1 MTNLKPHNEQGRNGF
16 TLIEVVGTLVL
27 LGIVAVGVVSGLP
40 GSNVRLVTEV
50 DRVSAHLRYAQIR
63 AQADIYQW
71 RLVFA
76 DTTTYQIG
84 PVVVPG
90 EGFTPGIVPGSGALQ
105 GTLSGGVT
113 ATAGTVIHFDSWG
126 RPSSDAGALL
136 DSNQT
141 ITLTDGIGSQSIII
155 LAGTGLIP

>member
-1 MTNLKPHNEQGRNGF
+1 VTNLKPHNEQGSNGF
-16 TLIEVVGTLVL
+16 TLIEVVSTLVL
-27 LGIVAVGVVSGLP
+27 LGIIAVGVVSGLP
-40 GSNVRLVTEV
+40 RSNFRLVTGV

-84 PVVVPG
+84 PVVPG
-90 EGFTPGIVPGSGALQ
+90 EGFTPGIVPGTGALQ

-113 ATAGTVIHFDSWG
+113 ATAGTVIQFDSWG
-126 RPSSDAGALL
+126 RPSSDAGVLF
-136 DSNQT
+136 DSDQT
-141 ITLTDGIGSQSIII
+141 ITLTDGTRSQSITI